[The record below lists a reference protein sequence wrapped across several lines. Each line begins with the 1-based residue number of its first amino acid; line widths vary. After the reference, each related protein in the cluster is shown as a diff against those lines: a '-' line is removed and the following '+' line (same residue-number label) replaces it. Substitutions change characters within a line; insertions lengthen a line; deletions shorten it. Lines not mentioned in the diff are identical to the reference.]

1 MEISR
6 RDFVKAAGVA
16 AATVAMGGVT
26 LSEIANA
33 ASSNE
38 FSKSRLGF
46 GMMRL
51 PVISDPTDFDYKQV
65 FQMVDEFLAQGYT
78 YFDTSFVY
86 HNGKS
91 EEAVR
96 KAVVERHPRESFTV
110 ATKFPTFNL
119 VPENEIDGIFE
130 SQLKNLGVDYVD
142 YYLLHNIQ
150 TVYYDGVDG
159 NGGIIKQTNLF
170 DHAKKFK
177 ADGKIKHLGFSFHS
191 SAKLLDRILTEHPE
205 VEFVQIAL
213 NPIDWDSELVQAGKC
228 YEVIRKHGKKV
239 VIMEPIKGGGL
250 AKLPDDA
257 EKNLK
262 SMNPNDSV
270 ASWSLR
276 FSLDLDDV
284 ITVLSGMSTLEQVK
298 DNAKTTKAAK
308 PLSAKEKTA
317 LDDAMKIYRESAPI
331 KQSEIETYRGLT
343 YNKVPVTAIL
353 QAYSICQIQPDPGFA
368 DDNNYLKN
376 AFAEEAHLDF
386 FKGVPQEKV
395 ITADGADITEKV
407 ETAVKWLTEHSF

>member
-1 MEISR
+1 M
-6 RDFVKAAGVA
+6 DFKK
-16 AATVAMGGVT
+16 
-26 LSEIANA
+26 
-33 ASSNE
+33 
-38 FSKSRLGF
+38 SKLGF

-51 PVISDPTDFDYKQV
+51 PTFSSQTDFDYKQI
-65 FQMVDEFLAQGYT
+65 FQMVDEYFSAGYT

-96 KAVVERHPRESFTV
+96 KSVVERHPRESFTV

-119 VPENEIDGIFE
+119 VPEDQIDSIFE
-130 SQLKNLGVDYVD
+130 TQLKNLGVDYVD
-142 YYLLHNIQ
+142 YYLLHNLQ
-150 TVYYDGVDG
+150 NAYYDGVDG
-159 NGGIIKQTNLF
+159 KGGIVKKTHLF

-177 ADGKIKHLGFSFHS
+177 AEGKIKHLGFSFHS

-213 NPIDWDSELVQAGKC
+213 NPIDWDSEFVQAGKC

-257 EKNLK
+257 EKILK
-262 SMNPNDSV
+262 SINPDDSI

-284 ITVLSGMSTLEQVK
+284 ITVLSGMSTLQQVK
-298 DNAKTTKAAK
+298 DNIKTTKAAK
-308 PLSAKEKTA
+308 PLSEKEKSA
-317 LDDAMKIYRESAPI
+317 LDEAMKIYRENTPI
-331 KQSEIETYRGLT
+331 KQSEIDKYRGLT

-353 QAYSICQIQPDPGFA
+353 QAYSICQVQPDPGFS
-368 DDNNYLKN
+368 DDNNYVKN
-376 AFAEEAHLDF
+376 AFIEAANLDI
-386 FKGVPQEKV
+386 FKGLPKEKV
-395 ITADGADITEKV
+395 ITADGIDITVKV
-407 ETAVKWLTEHSF
+407 EKAVKWLIEHSF